1 MERQVKPLSQQVFT
15 TMSTSKKQ
23 RIQAKKKVRY
33 NLGGDGF
40 GQSAEQ
46 KRRRFETNRTHR
58 APAPLKLTPLKTE
71 NDV

>member
-1 MERQVKPLSQQVFT
+1 
-15 TMSTSKKQ
+15 MSTSKKQ

>member
-1 MERQVKPLSQQVFT
+1 
-15 TMSTSKKQ
+15 MSTSKKQ

-33 NLGGDGF
+33 NLGYGF